1 LHSVLPKGYSKGT
14 IRKVGSIRMSW
25 TDKVTGLSWE
35 TVQDILKQY
44 EDLGPLPGILAPM
57 IESFL
62 PILPLVAILI
72 ANVNA
77 YGFGEGFLLSW
88 IGVFIGSIIVFALVR
103 KFGGRFGQFIERK
116 YPRSRTFI
124 HWLEKNGFTTIF
136 LLACFP
142 FTPSSLVNVVAGL
155 SKVPSHTFV
164 TATALGK
171 GVMIFLV
178 SFAGHDL
185 GQLLQKPWKI
195 ALVLFVFILMWL
207 FGRKLESKFF
217 K

>member
-1 LHSVLPKGYSKGT
+1 MQMNTTNKLA
-14 IRKVGSIRMSW
+14 
-25 TDKVTGLSWE
+25 GLSWE
-35 TVQDILKQY
+35 TIDGVLRQY
-44 EDLGPLPGILAPM
+44 EALGPIPGILVPM

-62 PILPLVAILI
+62 PILPLVAILV

-77 YGFGEGFLLSW
+77 YGFGEGILLSW
-88 IGVFIGSIIVFALVR
+88 VGVFIGSWAVFGLVR
-103 KFGGRFGQFIERK
+103 KFGGRFRHFIDRK
-116 YPRSRTFI
+116 YPRSHKFI
-124 HWLEKNGFTTIF
+124 HWLERTGFTTIF

-155 SKVPSHTFV
+155 SKLPVHTFV

-171 GVMIFLV
+171 VVMIFMV

-185 GQLLQKPWKI
+185 DQLLKQPWKI
-195 ALVLFVFILMWL
+195 ALFTVVFSLMWVL
-207 FGRKLESKFF
+207 GRKLEAKFF